1 MATTRSSAATAP
13 NVVPFEKSYNETET
27 HYNNNYNNNNTRAR
41 ACDKII
47 EIHEAYEDVMGRQMP
62 KFVER
67 EIMAMIN
74 GGIEPDMVI
83 SVLEYTAC
91 APRPSWAYARTVLI
105 RNEEKGITT
114 ASSFLTSLGNHGRA
128 GDDAM
133 PY

>member
-1 MATTRSSAATAP
+1 
-13 NVVPFEKSYNETET
+13 
-27 HYNNNYNNNNTRAR
+27 
-41 ACDKII
+41 
-47 EIHEAYEDVMGRQMP
+47 MP

-74 GGIEPDMVI
+74 GGIEPNMVVC
-83 SVLEYTAC
+83 VLEYTAC

-114 ASSFLTSLGNHGRA
+114 ASGFLTSLGNHGRA